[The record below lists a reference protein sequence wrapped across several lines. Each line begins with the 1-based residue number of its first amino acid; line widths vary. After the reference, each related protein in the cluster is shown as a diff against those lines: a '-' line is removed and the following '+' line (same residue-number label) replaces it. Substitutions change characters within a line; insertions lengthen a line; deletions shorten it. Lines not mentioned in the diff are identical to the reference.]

1 MWDLKYGTNEC
12 IYKTDT
18 QTDPQGEGHV
28 TTEAGTAVMQLQAQE
43 YQGLLATPEPGKK
56 QGRILL

>member
-18 QTDPQGEGHV
+18 QTWRPDLRLPRRRVGERDGQGVWGWE
-28 TTEAGTAVMQLQAQE
+28 MQTIKFRMDKQ
-43 YQGLLATPEPGKK
+43 QGPVG
-56 QGRILL
+56 